1 MIFIYSIMCKP
12 LLLLSF
18 ITVLQI
24 YNFIKKLAV
33 SISYHITSVHKSGCF
48 RKLAKNKYISYDYF
62 HD

>member
-12 LLLLSF
+12 LLLLNF
-18 ITVLQI
+18 TTVLQI

-33 SISYHITSVHKSGCF
+33 SIRYHITRVHKSGCF